1 MNRKIINLL
10 KRINSAIVHIRGMSP
25 PGDIPATLVTKYT
38 MGGDIEVKKMY
49 FNDVGLSFLPRINTQ
64 RKINSFFRK
73 IENREEDHYQGTDR
87 WLYKALEKYSIEG
100 TSCVVMGSGSA
111 FYETVCLYFGAKS
124 VTTIEYN
131 KLIFLHPQ
139 IKTITPAEYDKYPEQ
154 FDVGLSISSFE
165 HDGLGRYGDPLNP
178 EGDLQAMQKMRE
190 IIKTKDG
197 ILFLSIPVGKDL
209 LVWNAHRIYGRRRLP
224 LLLKDWEIL
233 DTFGFVESRLNT
245 GEGGSHQPIFVLK
258 NT

>member
-25 PGDIPATLVTKYT
+25 PGDIPATLVSKYT

-73 IENREEDHYQGTDR
+73 IENRKEDHYPGTDR
-87 WLYKALEKYSIEG
+87 WLYKSLEKYSIEG

-131 KLIFLHPQ
+131 KIIFLHPQ
-139 IKTITPAEYDKYPEQ
+139 MRTMTPAEYDKHRVK
-154 FDVGLSISSFE
+154 FDVGMSISSFE

-178 EGDLQAMQKMRE
+178 EADLEAMGKMKT
-190 IIKTKDG
+190 IIKKDG
-197 ILFLSIPVGKDL
+197 MLFLAVPVGKDL
-209 LVWNAHRIYGRRRLP
+209 LVWNANRIYGRIRLP
-224 LLLKDWEIL
+224 LLLKGWEVL
-233 DTFGFVESRLNT
+233 DTFGFVERRLDT

>member
-10 KRINSAIVHIRGMSP
+10 KRINSALVHVRGMSP
-25 PGDIPATLVTKYT
+25 PKDIPATLLSKYT
-38 MGGDIEVKKMY
+38 MDGDIEVKKLY
-49 FNDVGLSFLPRINTQ
+49 FNDVGLSFLPRINTR

-87 WLYKALEKYSIEG
+87 WLYKALEKYSVAS

-111 FYETVCLYFGAKS
+111 FYETVCLYFGAKY

-131 KLIFLHPQ
+131 NIIFLHPQ
-139 IKTITPAEYDKYPEQ
+139 MKTITPAEYDRHPVK
-154 FDVGLSISSFE
+154 FDVGMSISSFE

-178 EGDLQAMQKMRE
+178 EADIEAMRKMKK
-190 IIKTKDG
+190 IIRKDG
-197 ILFLSIPVGKDL
+197 MLFLAVPVGKDL
-209 LVWNAHRIYGRRRLP
+209 LVWNAHRIYGRIRLP
-224 LLLKDWEIL
+224 LLLKGWEVL
-233 DTFGFVESRLNT
+233 DTFGFVERRLDT

-258 NT
+258 NA